1 MQSHRKAPKGSIVA
15 PEAMEQTA
23 WTLDE
28 TGVAQAKNWLR
39 ERGGAN
45 TTASPAD
52 KDELADKLGVLP
64 VKRRRAAPRISSR
77 IMWLTHSPSV
87 PGGRPRRKNC
97 TVAAPLTVLLCST
110 AHGAALGCTSGG
122 NARCSASG
130 GAPWPMKKGS
140 IGNGR

>member
-1 MQSHRKAPKGSIVA
+1 MQSHAKAPKGSIGA

-87 PGGRPRRKNC
+87 PGG
-97 TVAAPLTVLLCST
+97 TST
-110 AHGAALGCTSGG
+110 AQKLHRGRASHSSFVLNGSRGG
-122 NARCSASG
+122 PGLHFRGKC
-130 GAPWPMKKGS
+130 
-140 IGNGR
+140 